1 MVEVVLVIVLMVEV
15 VLVIVLMV
23 AVVLVIV
30 LMVEVVLVIV
40 LVVEVVLVIV
50 LVVEVILVEPSVQC
64 VHNDLLLGCTLGEGL
79 IGIFEGEDAWSTVAP
94 HSLAGH

>member
-1 MVEVVLVIVLMVEV
+1 MQSILNRYSSSEKPTKIYFKNVWGSWGSAFV
-15 VLVIVLMV
+15 
-23 AVVLVIV
+23 
-30 LMVEVVLVIV
+30 V